1 MRRSR
6 LLGRMRRLTDAGSK
20 RAALARIRG
29 WGFLPIRFYAWL
41 RALWHNDGA
50 GAEIRHE
57 EICAVHRKEDCG
69 RHKRGCAQIE
79 VAEYKNEVFY
89 RLHGADSMGNCYDQ
103 GKRETNEHL
112 FEERP

>member
-20 RAALARIRG
+20 RAALARIRDG
-29 WGFLPIRFYAWL
+29 DFSPSAFHAWL
-41 RALWHNDGA
+41 RALWHNDSA

-69 RHKRGCAQIE
+69 G
-79 VAEYKNEVFY
+79 
-89 RLHGADSMGNCYDQ
+89 
-103 GKRETNEHL
+103 
-112 FEERP
+112 